1 MKTPRLCFL
10 IVMIA
15 AAGAVGQEDR
25 YYDQPEEG
33 AVHVT
38 VLYPST
44 GTLRSILGLRE
55 EGLFPAGLRVVG
67 VYHADERTDYS
78 LSRAMAE
85 EMDLDWFHFHRI
97 SAKLDPENLFGVNGC
112 TPEFRTVF
120 EHSDAMIFF
129 GGADIP
135 PYLYGE
141 EASLLSEMTTPVRSF
156 FELSLVFHLLGG
168 FQDTGFVPF
177 LQEAPDF
184 PVLGICLGA
193 QSLNVGAGGTLI
205 QDIWSEIYEC
215 VTYEAVIGLSR
226 ERWHTNPMARLY
238 AEKGLLRYNMHRIRL
253 LNNGLF
259 VRDLPFSQA
268 DMPLVVSSHHQA
280 VGKPGL
286 GLTVIATSMDGRV
299 AEAVGHGDYPAVL
312 GVQFHPEFPM
322 LYDAS
327 STHRIHPDDEPSSL
341 RAMLEANAPSF
352 EFHRAIWNWFF
363 EKVRDFAGQ

>member
-1 MKTPRLCFL
+1 MKAARVVLFL
-10 IVMIA
+10 LLIA
-15 AAGAVGQEDR
+15 FAGAAGQNDR
-25 YYDQPEEG
+25 YYDQPEQG

-55 EGLFPAGLRVVG
+55 QGLFPADLRVVG
-67 VYHADERTDYS
+67 VYHAEERTDYS
-78 LSRAMAE
+78 LSRAMVE
-85 EMDLDWFHFHRI
+85 EMGLDWFHFHRI
-97 SAKLDPENLFGVNGC
+97 SAKLHPENLFGANEC
-112 TPEFRTVF
+112 TPEFRNVF

-156 FELSLVFHLLGG
+156 FELSFIFHLLGG
-168 FQDTGFVPF
+168 FQDIDFVPF
-177 LQEAPDF
+177 LQEAPNF

-193 QSLNVGAGGTLI
+193 QSLNVGTGGTLI
-205 QDIWSEIYEC
+205 QDIWTEIYEC
-215 VTYEAVIGLSR
+215 ATYEAVIGLSR

-238 AEKGLLRYNMHRIRL
+238 AEKGLLRYNMHCIRL
-253 LNNGLF
+253 LNDGLF
-259 VRDLPFSQA
+259 VRDLSFSQA

-299 AEAVGHGDYPAVL
+299 AEAIGHRDYPAVL

-341 RAMLEANAPSF
+341 RAMLEANEPSF
-352 EFHRAIWNWFF
+352 EFHRALWDWFF
-363 EKVRDFAGQ
+363 DKVKDCTDQ